1 MGELAR
7 ALRRREGRKE
17 KRGRRRREQEAVDG
31 VARWIYEELTKR
43 QPFHH
48 WVADAEEPESGQ
60 EQTGTIQVMFT
71 NYASAEGTTA
81 YSEAD
86 MFVQWQEWLDSNK
99 NANKRL
105 WQNAVKLNNRS
116 QFAKALHEI
125 FPTDTFQMKANQG
138 NRKAGETDA
147 EKRERLA
154 NVKVCL
160 KFTEYDQLR
169 EAFASFVQT
178 PSATVFPE
186 RTEIAGLVAPSS

>member
-1 MGELAR
+1 MN
-7 ALRRREGRKE
+7 
-17 KRGRRRREQEAVDG
+17 
-31 VARWIYEELTKR
+31 T
-43 QPFHH
+43 F
-48 WVADAEEPESGQ
+48 
-60 EQTGTIQVMFT
+60 
-71 NYASAEGTTA
+71 
-81 YSEAD
+81 AD

-186 RTEIAGLVAPSS
+186 RTEIAAAAVPSS

>member
-1 MGELAR
+1 M
-7 ALRRREGRKE
+7 
-17 KRGRRRREQEAVDG
+17 
-31 VARWIYEELTKR
+31 TKAPTWLP
-43 QPFHH
+43 QQ
-48 WVADAEEPESGQ
+48 GQ
-60 EQTGTIQVMFT
+60 RSGTIQVMFT

-147 EKRERLA
+147 EKRERMA

-160 KFTEYDQLR
+160 RFRLYGGP
-169 EAFASFVQT
+169 VI
-178 PSATVFPE
+178 PSM
-186 RTEIAGLVAPSS
+186 RRGVAPFMLSAIFLLLITLSKEPLSASVFWRFAFCAWVSSPV